1 MLRLIR
7 FIAHLIKPMW
17 NLMRGRWYVL
27 RDVPD
32 WVLADMN
39 QMFRRRG
46 EEIYRDEFMVR
57 LFEEARQETMR
68 RDRQKGI
75 KCE

>member
-1 MLRLIR
+1 MLRPIRLI
-7 FIAHLIKPMW
+7 FHLIGPIW
-17 NLMRGRWYVL
+17 NLERGRWYVL

-39 QMFRRRG
+39 EMFRLRG
-46 EEIYRDEFMVR
+46 EEIHRDEFMVQ

-68 RDRQKGI
+68 RDRQEGI

>member
-1 MLRLIR
+1 MFRLIR
-7 FIAHLIKPMW
+7 FVAHLIGPMW

-32 WVLADMN
+32 WVLADIN
-39 QMFRRRG
+39 EMFRRRG
-46 EEIYRDEFMVR
+46 EEIRRDDFMVS

-68 RDRQKGI
+68 RYRQEGI